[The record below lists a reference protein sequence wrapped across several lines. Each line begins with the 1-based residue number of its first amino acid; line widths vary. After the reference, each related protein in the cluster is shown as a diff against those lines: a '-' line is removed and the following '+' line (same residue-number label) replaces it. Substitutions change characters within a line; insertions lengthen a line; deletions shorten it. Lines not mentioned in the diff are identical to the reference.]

1 MAERRAAPLPLAS
14 RRWLGAVVGTD
25 RTGTPVDDAF
35 DGNGSD
41 DAPREVHVTEEARA
55 AALAEGAPKVSRRV
69 VVWGFV
75 IAAVLALGGT
85 LAERL
90 VSAAG
95 LNPTSASVTTTTT
108 SPLAANGP
116 AYGSA
121 LLSFVR
127 LAPVRAPLLELLDQ
141 HGRLVSLAR
150 ARGKVV
156 VLTFFDAS
164 CADACPVL
172 ASEIRHADADL
183 GTLRSKVVFLT
194 VNTDPLRLGATATAP
209 AVTATGLGSLANWH
223 FLTGPVH
230 TLNAVWNDFG
240 VSISVYV
247 DTKVVV
253 HNDVLYLVDPRGVLV
268 SRGSPFSDES
278 HHGVFSLPAP
288 LEGVAGRGL
297 ASAIAALLVH
307 R

>member
-1 MAERRAAPLPLAS
+1 
-14 RRWLGAVVGTD
+14 VVDTD
-25 RTGTPVDDAF
+25 RTGTPVDRPAGGD
-35 DGNGSD
+35 GSD
-41 DAPREVHVTEEARA
+41 DAPREVRVSAEERA
-55 AALAEGAPKVSRRV
+55 AALAEGAPKVPRRV
-69 VVWGFV
+69 VAWGFV
-75 IAAVLALGGT
+75 IAAFLALGGT

-95 LNPTSASVTTTTT
+95 LNPTAASVTTTTT
-108 SPLAANGP
+108 SRFAASGTS
-116 AYGSA
+116 YGSA

-127 LAPVRAPLLELLDQ
+127 LPPVRAPHLELLDQ
-141 HGRLVSLAR
+141 HGRLVTLGG

-164 CADACPVL
+164 CADACRVL
-172 ASEIRHADADL
+172 AAEIRHADADL
-183 GTLRSKVVFLT
+183 GARRSRVVFLT
-194 VNTDPLRLGATATAP
+194 VNTDPLRLAGVGAVP
-209 AVTATGLGSLANWH
+209 AVTATGLDALANWH

-240 VSISVYV
+240 ISISVYV

-253 HNDVLYLVDPRGVLV
+253 HNDVLYLVDSLGDVV

-278 HHGVFSLPAP
+278 HRGVFSLPAP
-288 LEGVAGRGL
+288 LEAVAGRGL
-297 ASAIAALLVH
+297 ASAVAALLAHH